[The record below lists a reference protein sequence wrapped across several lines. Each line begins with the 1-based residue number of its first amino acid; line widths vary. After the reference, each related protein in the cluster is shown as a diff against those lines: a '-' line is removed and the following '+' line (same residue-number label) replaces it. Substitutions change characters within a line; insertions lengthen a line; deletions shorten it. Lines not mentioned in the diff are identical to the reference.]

1 MAAGSSSFLR
11 DLGARLVTAVVAV
24 PILLAL
30 AFWGPNYAL
39 WVLLAGAAAIGA
51 HEYVRM
57 TLGDATGPDR
67 TVVVLGVFAT
77 LSAGYWSPHPIAV
90 YATVSF
96 TIIATL
102 VLTLRTAADAMDKAA
117 ARIGHLLGGY
127 AWMAALF
134 GGLLIP
140 CATDTPFATGP
151 HQAAWLLFPMFT
163 VWAGDTGA
171 YFAGRAFGRTK
182 LAPRVSPKKTR
193 EGAVGGLVASVGG
206 AYLAWWLLPFP
217 AGMEAWHVLAFA
229 VPGAIL
235 GQVGDLCESVI
246 KRSTGVKDSGT
257 ILYGHGGML
266 DRVDGLIFAAPW
278 FATLKALLELP

>member
-1 MAAGSSSFLR
+1 MAASTSFMR
-11 DLGARLVTAVVAV
+11 DLGPRLVTAVVAV
-24 PILLAL
+24 PILLGL
-30 AFWGPNYAL
+30 AFRGPNAAL
-39 WVLLAGAAAIGA
+39 WLLLTGAATIGA
-51 HEYVRM
+51 HEYLRM
-57 TLGDATGPDR
+57 TLADAKGLDR
-67 TVVVLGVFAT
+67 TVVLAGVFGT
-77 LSAGYWSPHPIAV
+77 LSAGYWCPEPIAV
-90 YATVSF
+90 YAMASL
-96 TIIATL
+96 TIIAAL
-102 VLTLRTAADAMDKAA
+102 VLAMRVAAEAMDTAA

-127 AWMAALF
+127 AWMTVLF
-134 GGLLIP
+134 GGLLMP
-140 CATDTPFATGP
+140 CATGTPFETGD

-163 VWAGDTGA
+163 IWAGDTGA

-193 EGAVGGLVASVGG
+193 EGAFGGLVASIGG
-206 AYLAWWLLPFP
+206 AYLAWSILPFP
-217 AGMEAWHVLAFA
+217 DALEAWHVLVFA

-278 FATLKALLELP
+278 FATLKVLLELP